1 MLAPRPRPHTPRQ
14 APSVID
20 RLVDFASLDGT
31 GYRYMQYLAV
41 VAILAVWL
49 LDSTTGV
56 IASWDRVAYPLL
68 TFVLGVGAWVATV
81 HPQHIPWVRLST
93 VVAVNALMVFEVHM
107 ILWQLSPLDMYQ
119 LNTILQWY
127 PLAYGLSYLFLNNR
141 AAVILT
147 GLVVGYELV
156 SFSLRTVWF
165 ADTLQAPSY
174 LVPLLWNT
182 LISQVMYAA
191 LLIAIIHIKHQMRT
205 MQAQAR
211 ALTREAQCDA
221 LTGVLNRRGLDELL
235 AQPGVE
241 AGRGLATAVFMMDV
255 DHFKAINDCHG
266 HRVGDAVL
274 VEMARLMATQIR
286 EADTL
291 GRWGGEEFLLVAPG
305 IAGSRATELGER
317 IRQAVEQH
325 PFAHVGRL
333 TISVGVATW
342 QPQGPNG
349 AGIDQA
355 IERADQ
361 ALYTAKNLGRNRV
374 VTAPD

>member
-1 MLAPRPRPHTPRQ
+1 
-14 APSVID
+14 VID

-49 LDSTTGV
+49 LDATTGV
-56 IASWDRVAYPLL
+56 IAPWDWVAYPLL
-68 TFVLGVGAWVATV
+68 AVVLAVGAWVATM
-81 HPQHIPWVRLST
+81 HPRRTPWVRLTT
-93 VVAVNALMVFEVHM
+93 VAALNAFMVLEVHM
-107 ILWQLSPLDMYQ
+107 ILWSQSPLDMYQ
-119 LNTILQWY
+119 LNTTLQWY

-141 AAVILT
+141 AAIVLT

-165 ADTLQAPSY
+165 ADTLQAPGY

-205 MQAQAR
+205 MQAQAQ
-211 ALTREAQCDA
+211 ALTREAQSDA

-235 AQPGVE
+235 SQ
-241 AGRGLATAVFMMDV
+241 RGTESARGQVTSVFMIDV
-255 DHFKAINDCHG
+255 DHFKAINDSHG
-266 HRVGDAVL
+266 HRVGDTVL
-274 VEMARLMATQIR
+274 VDLARLIGTQIR

-305 IAGSRATELGER
+305 IAGPRATELGER
-317 IRQAVEQH
+317 IRQAVAQH
-325 PFAHVGRL
+325 PFAQVGRL

-342 QPQGPNG
+342 QPQNPHG
-349 AGIDQA
+349 ARMDNA

-361 ALYTAKNLGRNRV
+361 ALYTAKNSGRNRV

>member
-1 MLAPRPRPHTPRQ
+1 M
-14 APSVID
+14 ID
-20 RLVDFASLDGT
+20 RLVDFASLDGK

-56 IASWDRVAYPLL
+56 IAPWDRVAYPLL
-68 TFVLGVGAWVATV
+68 AFILAVGAWVATV
-81 HPQHIPWVRLST
+81 HPKHTPWVRLVT
-93 VVAVNALMVFEVHM
+93 VVTLNAFMVLEVHM
-107 ILWQLSPLDMYQ
+107 ILWYQSPLDMYQ
-119 LNTILQWY
+119 LNTTLQWY

-141 AAVILT
+141 AAVVLT
-147 GLVVGYELV
+147 GLVLGDELV

-205 MQAQAR
+205 MQAQAQ
-211 ALTREAQCDA
+211 ALTREAQSDA

-235 AQPGVE
+235 SQLGTE
-241 AGRGLATAVFMMDV
+241 AGRRQATSVFMIDV
-255 DHFKAINDCHG
+255 DHFKAINDSHG
-266 HRVGDAVL
+266 HRVGDVVL
-274 VEMARLMATQIR
+274 VDMARLIATQIR

-305 IAGSRATELGER
+305 IAGPRATELGER
-317 IRQAVEQH
+317 IRQAVVQH
-325 PFAHVGRL
+325 PFAQVGRL

-342 QPQGPNG
+342 QPQPPHG
-349 AGIDQA
+349 AGIDHA

-361 ALYTAKNLGRNRV
+361 ALYTAKNSGRNRV